1 MESHTAQIHGRN
13 TIQVQQKCCSLDF
26 TTTDYSNSKW
36 LCPAVV
42 CSHGSQVRFQPSLHQ
57 IVVNFATNLLYSS
70 QTTTISNILQSAVK
84 TTERLQLGMEYDH
97 SLCFVQGKK
106 L

>member
-1 MESHTAQIHGRN
+1 MIST
-13 TIQVQQKCCSLDF
+13 S
-26 TTTDYSNSKW
+26 SKLTGLW
-36 LCPAVV
+36 
-42 CSHGSQVRFQPSLHQ
+42 Q